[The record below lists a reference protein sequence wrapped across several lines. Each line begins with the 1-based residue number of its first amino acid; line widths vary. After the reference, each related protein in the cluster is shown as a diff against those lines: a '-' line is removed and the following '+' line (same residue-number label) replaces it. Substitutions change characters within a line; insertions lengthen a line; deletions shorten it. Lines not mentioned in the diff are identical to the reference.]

1 MNKSTRKKIST
12 YFSDP
17 PTAAQNISCQTNLSF
32 PITLVCRWDP
42 SPQETHLATTYS
54 LHTEIGWIIKQKK
67 QLEQNNNQPPLKII
81 ATMLFQGN

>member
-54 LHTEIGWIIKQKK
+54 LHTEIG
-67 QLEQNNNQPPLKII
+67 
-81 ATMLFQGN
+81 